1 MTSAV
6 LPAATLPTMAVYV
19 APTAAPAAAALDAG
33 HFSFHE
39 LLSELNPLQYL
50 PVIGTIYRA
59 VTGDTIPEP
68 VRVAGSMIVSGL
80 TGGPLG
86 VALNLASLGLEKA
99 TGIDPEKIG
108 HDLLV
113 SLGLTPD
120 AGEGVTSPATVI
132 AVKPDQA
139 GPSEPVAATPWSPAQ
154 LAAYGVSLSEGGV
167 LARGGLSGSDVLND
181 LVLAGLLGG
190 PAPANT
196 GTLAG

>member
-1 MTSAV
+1 MTVAV
-6 LPAATLPTMAVYV
+6 LPAATLPITVVRV
-19 APTAAPAAAALDAG
+19 APATAPAAVAPGAG

-68 VRVAGSMIVSGL
+68 MRVAGSMIVSGL

-86 VALNLASLGLEKA
+86 VALNLAFLGLEKA
-99 TGIDPEKIG
+99 TGLDPEKIG
-108 HDLLV
+108 HDLLA

-120 AGEGVTSPATVI
+120 AGEGATSPATAI
-132 AVKPDQA
+132 AAKPGQA

-154 LAAYGVSLSEGGV
+154 LAAYGVSVSEGGV
-167 LARGGLSGSDVLND
+167 LERGGLSGSDVLND
-181 LVLAGLLGG
+181 LMLAGLLGSPV
-190 PAPANT
+190 PAST
-196 GTLAG
+196 GTLVG

>member
-1 MTSAV
+1 MTGAV
-6 LPAATLPTMAVYV
+6 LPAATLPMLTVRA
-19 APTAAPAAAALDAG
+19 APAAAPAAAASGAG

-50 PVIGTIYRA
+50 PVVGTIYRA

-68 VRVAGSMIVSGL
+68 VRVTGSMIVSGL

-86 VALNLASLGLEKA
+86 MALNLAVLGLEKA

-108 HDLLV
+108 HDLLA

-120 AGEGVTSPATVI
+120 AGEGATSPAT
-132 AVKPDQA
+132 AVAAKPGQA
-139 GPSEPVAATPWSPAQ
+139 GPSELVAATPWSPAQ
-154 LAAYGVSLSEGGV
+154 LAAYGIGVSEGGV

-181 LVLAGLLGG
+181 LVLAGLRDG
-190 PAPANT
+190 PAPAST
-196 GTLAG
+196 GTLVG